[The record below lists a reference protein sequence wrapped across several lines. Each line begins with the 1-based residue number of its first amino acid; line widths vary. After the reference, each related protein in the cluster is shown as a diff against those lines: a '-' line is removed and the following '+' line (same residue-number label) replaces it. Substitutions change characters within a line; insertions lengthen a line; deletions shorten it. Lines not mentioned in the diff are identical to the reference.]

1 MASLRDQAEPGP
13 PPRGPSLTVVTSLG
27 QVPQSSWPCAQN
39 SHLGRAPHAPGTLI
53 QLVSPKCG
61 RPACALGPGAP
72 CRLFAESASHQQG
85 GLAEPHAWPPARS
98 CCLPHRAVGRLP
110 VPSTPTS
117 LPDPDSFGPVCHA
130 EGHCTRPSRLRCTAD
145 PRLGTTQQPLC

>member
-85 GLAEPHAWPPARS
+85 GLAEPHTRPPAQGSWQTS
-98 CCLPHRAVGRLP
+98 CSLHSHQPARPRLIRP
-110 VPSTPTS
+110 S
-117 LPDPDSFGPVCHA
+117 LP
-130 EGHCTRPSRLRCTAD
+130 R
-145 PRLGTTQQPLC
+145 